1 MMDRVEIL
9 VGRLRHAFSRS
20 RWSGRFA
27 GQRSVGKQ
35 HARPGIVLVQIDGL
49 GERILHQALSRGQM
63 PFLGRLIRR
72 EGHQIISLYSGL
84 PSATPAFQAEL
95 FFGQR
100 CAVPAFCFRD
110 PELGRTL
117 SMNDPRAA
125 SVIEARLKACGSGLL
140 RGGSA
145 WSNIFSGG
153 AAEAHLTASDFGVR
167 SARLALSPTR
177 WVALSLWHVWSA
189 FRAIGNLFLVSVL
202 AVVDLVRGRHSPRE
216 FFSELRFVPLR
227 VLVSV
232 VMREI
237 VAIGST
243 IDLHRGLPVVQ
254 LNLLGYDE
262 HAHRR
267 GPDSRFAMWS
277 LRGIDKVIHRVWLAA
292 RASRRRDYLIW
303 VYSDHGQEKVIPFDQ
318 VHGESVPRVV
328 ERIYESMHEEGSP
341 APARSETN
349 LDPPSGNG
357 SARAPWLS
365 SKFLEKPLLED
376 DHEPHLAGATRISRP
391 EGSIVVTHQGPAGSI
406 YLPRDHSPQFLEE
419 FAEKLVREGKIPM
432 AIRPLANDGAV
443 AWTADGT
450 FRLPQQ
456 GAELLGENHPHLHE
470 TAKDLVALAHH
481 DGSGDVLIFGWN
493 REQPLSLQNERGSH
507 GGPGPEETSAFVV
520 VPAEAHAFA
529 ALPRVMRPGT
539 LRSVLLR
546 AMGRWPGEGAEES
559 APQYHVP
566 RLARKGLSA
575 SVRLR
580 VMTYNVHG
588 CRGSDG
594 IFAPHRIARV
604 IARERPDL
612 VCLQELDQERLRSG
626 GVDQV
631 HQIAQRL
638 QREYLFHAVSEL
650 DDGNFGN
657 AILSALP
664 MRLHKAAPLPSSG
677 ETTKNM
683 LNLWPRGALWAVAQ
697 IEGREVHIINTHLSI
712 LPAERHLQVEA
723 LLGPEWL
730 RSPDCRGPIVLAG
743 DFNAG
748 PSSRTMQRLQEALV
762 SAIPEQWSGR
772 PLRTWTGAVPLRRI
786 DHILMSPSVTM
797 NGVHVPR
804 TAVSR
809 VASDHAPLVVDLTV
823 SFADL
828 PDLERELTL
837 EPRYGR

>member
-1 MMDRVEIL
+1 MDRVEIL

-27 GQRSVGKQ
+27 GQKSIGLQ

-49 GERILHQALSRGQM
+49 GERFLHQALARGQM
-63 PFLGRLIRR
+63 PFLSKLIRR
-72 EGHQIISLYSGL
+72 EGHEVFSLYSGL

-95 FFGQR
+95 FFGSR

-110 PELGRTL
+110 AELGRTL

-125 SVIEARLKACGSGLL
+125 SIIEARLKACGSGLL

-153 AAEAHLTASDFGVR
+153 AAESHLTASDFGVR
-167 SARLALSPTR
+167 SARLMLSPTR
-177 WVALSLWHVWSA
+177 WVALSIWHVWSA
-189 FRAIGNLFLVSVL
+189 VRAIGNLFLVTVL
-202 AVVDLVRGRHSPRE
+202 AVVDLARGRLSPRE
-216 FFSELRFVPLR
+216 FLSELRFVPLR
-227 VLVSV
+227 VLISV

-267 GPDSRFAMWS
+267 GPDSKFAMWS

-303 VYSDHGQEKVIPFDQ
+303 IYSDHGQEKVVPFEKMYG
-318 VHGESVPRVV
+318 VSVPRVV
-328 ERIYESMHEEGSP
+328 ERIYQDLHSADTEPASP
-341 APARSETN
+341 RPETIFEP
-349 LDPPSGNG
+349 PPSSN
-357 SARAPWLS
+357 APRLHWLS
-365 SKFLEKPLLED
+365 SKFLEKSLLED
-376 DHEPHLAGATRISRP
+376 DHEPSAPGATRISRP
-391 EGSIVVTHQGPAGSI
+391 DGSIVVTHQGPAGSI
-406 YLPRDHSPQFLEE
+406 YLPREHPPRFLEE
-419 FAEKLVREGKIPM
+419 FGERLVRDGKIPM
-432 AIRPLANDGAV
+432 AIRPIANDGAI
-443 AWTADGT
+443 AWTARGA
-450 FRLPQQ
+450 FWLPQQ
-456 GAELLGENHPHLHE
+456 GAELFGENHPHVHE
-470 TAKDLVALAHH
+470 VAKDLVTLAHH
-481 DGSGDVLIFGWN
+481 SGSGDVLIFGWN
-493 REQPLSLQNERGSH
+493 PDQPLSLQNERGSH
-507 GGPGPEETSAFVV
+507 GGPGPDETSAFVV
-520 VPAEAHAFA
+520 VPPEVHAFA
-529 ALPRVMRPGT
+529 AMPRVLRPGT

-566 RLARKGLSA
+566 RLERRELAP

-580 VMTYNVHG
+580 IMTYNVHG

-604 IARERPDL
+604 IARERPDI
-612 VCLQELDQERLRSG
+612 VCLQELDQERVRSG

-664 MRLHKAAPLPSSG
+664 MRLQKAAPLPSSG

-683 LNLWPRGALWAVAQ
+683 LNLWPRGALWAVVQ
-697 IEGREVHIINTHLSI
+697 IEDREVHIINTHLSI
-712 LPAERHLQVEA
+712 LPAERLLQVEA

-730 RSPDCRGPIVLAG
+730 RSPLCRGAVVLAG

-748 PSSRTMQRLQEALV
+748 PSSRTMLRLQEALV
-762 SAIPEQWSGR
+762 SAIPEHLNGR
-772 PLRTWTGAVPLRRI
+772 SLRTWTGAVPLRRI
-786 DHILMSPSVTM
+786 DHIMISPSLTM

-804 TAVSR
+804 TSVSR
-809 VASDHAPLVVDLTV
+809 VASDHAPLVVDLSA
-823 SFADL
+823 SFAEL
-828 PDLERELTL
+828 PDLEPELSL
-837 EPRYGR
+837 GRRHS